1 MSKSRLRLKQRLLFF
16 LERQLIKGAQYQL
29 LFVAVLIGLLT
40 IIGGLLVLA
49 LSATESV
56 NSSGEA
62 LWWAFLR
69 LTDPGYLGDDT
80 GVWQRLIS
88 TVLTIAGSV
97 IFVGALVAIMTQWL
111 NSKMRQLEQGLTP
124 VAAENHIVILGWN
137 NRTIP
142 VIGEILSSSNRL
154 KRFLKRFGSR
164 KLQLVVMADDVTSE
178 RVQELKDDDS
188 IGQRYKDITMRSGDP
203 LDVEH
208 LERVDAS
215 NASAIIIP
223 SHTIEPGLSVSA
235 DVETFK
241 ILLSLNDQAAK
252 NTEQPLPYVVAEIQ
266 DKRKK
271 AIATQAYSG
280 PLELIAGDTIISRLV
295 AQNIRQ
301 EGLSEVYK
309 ELLTLNL
316 NNNIFIRE
324 LPDIEDKKMA
334 AIQASLPKA
343 TVLGIVRK
351 EDNNFIPHLN
361 LSGEFTFSKNDRL
374 VLMAREYEHTER
386 EALTADGRYN
396 PIKEDHHQIIA
407 DPLVR
412 STSKKVLILGWNHH
426 IPTLINE
433 FNTYEKEHYKVDTV
447 SIISSKARKD
457 ILKQHNGDFTQ
468 VQCQHLELDYTN
480 ENELRSIN
488 PAKYDNIVLASSDR
502 MNDDEEADAR
512 TIAGFLLLDHIL
524 ADHKQRP
531 QILLELFDPDNE
543 SLIDRY
549 NSEVIISP
557 LLLSRLMAQ
566 IALRQELHAIFNE
579 LFTVGG
585 AEIIFRDPQEY
596 QLSSGTYRFEELEKR
611 AIARH
616 ETALGIYKDKH
627 ESNGDGELLMNPPRD
642 AELMIGQDV
651 KLVILTSY

>member
-1 MSKSRLRLKQRLLFF
+1 MGKSRLRLKQRFLFF
-16 LERQLIKGAQYQL
+16 LERQLIKGAKYQL

-40 IIGGLLVLA
+40 ILGGFLVLA

-56 NSSGEA
+56 NSPGEA

-69 LTDPGYLGDDT
+69 LTDPGYLGDDM

-137 NRTIP
+137 NRTLP

-178 RVQELKDDDS
+178 RVQELKDDDA

-223 SHTIEPGLSVSA
+223 SRTTEPGLSVSA

-241 ILLSLNDQAAK
+241 ILLSLNDQATK
-252 NTEQPLPYVVAEIQ
+252 NTEQRLPYVVAEIQ

-309 ELLTLNL
+309 ELLTLHL

-324 LPDIEDKKMA
+324 LPDIEGKTMA
-334 AIQASLPKA
+334 AMQASLPKA
-343 TVLGIVRK
+343 IVLGIVRK

-361 LSGEFTFSKNDRL
+361 LSGKYTFSKDDRL
-374 VLMAREYEHTER
+374 VLLAREYEHTEA
-386 EALTADGRYN
+386 EAIAADWDQESAQKGN
-396 PIKEDHHQIIA
+396 SQVT
-407 DPLVR
+407 DPMVR
-412 STSKKVLILGWNHH
+412 STSTKVLILGWNHH

-433 FNTYEKEHYKVDTV
+433 FNTYEKEHYQVDTV
-447 SIISSKARKD
+447 SIISSEAREN
-457 ILKQHNGDFTQ
+457 ILKQHDGSFKQ
-468 VQCQHLELDYTN
+468 VQCRHLTLDYTN
-480 ENELRSIN
+480 ENELRSIK
-488 PAKYDNIVLASSDR
+488 PAQYDNIILASSDR

-524 ADHKQRP
+524 ADQEGRP

-585 AEIIFRDPQEY
+585 AEIIFRAPHEY
-596 QLSSGTYRFEELEKR
+596 QLSNGTYRFSELEQR
-611 AIARH
+611 AMTQN
-616 ETALGIYKDKH
+616 ETALGIYRNKH
-627 ESNGDGELLMNPPRD
+627 DSNGELLMNPPRD
-642 AELMIGQDV
+642 TELTIDQDV
-651 KLVILTSY
+651 QLVILTSY